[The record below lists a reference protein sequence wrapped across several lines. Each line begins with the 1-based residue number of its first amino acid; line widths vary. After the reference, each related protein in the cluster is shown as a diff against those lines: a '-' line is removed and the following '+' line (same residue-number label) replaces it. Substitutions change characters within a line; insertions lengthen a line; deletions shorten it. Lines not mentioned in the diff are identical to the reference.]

1 MEPVLISAVDLL
13 LVPLYFIILLFFII
27 LLKKKYN
34 HNVLVQ
40 KYLVKGFIFK
50 IFGGLFYALLVVYYW
65 GFGDTV
71 NYFKEV
77 IEIKRLIAEGRIS
90 VFQAYFADYTF
101 FRENFGIVTIPNNN
115 GLVVTRLALFLS
127 YFSFSRFLVITML
140 FSTASYC
147 CLFILFKTFCDI
159 APKLY
164 KAIAIIVLFIP
175 SMSIY
180 GSGILKDTICISA
193 LALFFYSNHA
203 LFIRKIFSGRYVFI
217 LLISAYFILAIKS
230 YILAAFLLPL
240 VLFIIIS
247 SINTIK
253 SPVIRTSTYL
263 LSLAA
268 AGAGFYI
275 LSDQIFGI
283 IGFETLEEVA
293 NGITY
298 LQEQYAGMQQDAD
311 SNFSIGT
318 IEPTLFGV
326 LKAMPAG
333 FVATLYRPFIWE
345 ANKVFV
351 LFSALESLC
360 LLLFTIYVIFS
371 AGIKRS
377 FRYFM
382 GNPIIF
388 LSLGFAIIFAS
399 IVGLSATNFG
409 TLARYRLPAIPF
421 YLFGLLLI
429 LYQSK
434 LDKAKNS
441 VP

>member
-1 MEPVLISAVDLL
+1 MELALVSTIDLL
-13 LVPLYFIILLFFII
+13 LVPLYFIILFFFII
-27 LLKKKYN
+27 LLKKKYS
-34 HNVLVQ
+34 HNVLIQ

-77 IEIKRLIAEGRIS
+77 VEIKRLMAEGRIS

-115 GLVVTRLALFLS
+115 GLVVTRLALLLS

-147 CLFILFKTFCDI
+147 CLFILFKTFCNI

-180 GSGILKDTICISA
+180 GSGILKDTICMSA
-193 LALFFYSNHA
+193 LSLFFYSVHA
-203 LFIRKIFSGRYVFI
+203 IFMKKNLSLKFIGIMI
-217 LLISAYFILAIKS
+217 ISAYFILVIKS

-240 VLFIIIS
+240 ILFVIIS
-247 SINTIK
+247 SINNIK
-253 SPVIRTSTYL
+253 NSFIRGAVYI
-263 LSLAA
+263 LSLAIA
-268 AGAGFYI
+268 VAGFYI
-275 LSDQIFGI
+275 FSDQIFGV
-283 IGFETLEEVA
+283 IGFDNLEDVA
-293 NGITY
+293 NGISY
-298 LQEQYAGMQQDAD
+298 LQDQYAGMQDNAD
-311 SNFSIGT
+311 SNFTIVS
-318 IEPTLFGV
+318 IEPSLIGI

-333 FVATLYRPFIWE
+333 FVATLYRPFLWE
-345 ANKVFV
+345 ANKIFV
-351 LFSALESLC
+351 LFSALESLS
-360 LLLFTIYVIFS
+360 LLLFTLYVLFT
-371 AGIKRS
+371 AGIKR
-377 FRYFM
+377 FFQYFLS
-382 GNPIIF
+382 NSIIF

-399 IVGLSATNFG
+399 IVGLSANNFG

-429 LYQSK
+429 LYNAKMEKSK
-434 LDKAKNS
+434 IL
-441 VP
+441 P